1 MSEFPETPEIDIE
14 SIWQDAAPDSTEG
27 AGESIANRAN
37 QVFFG
42 ILGEPL
48 VEKGWSVFPQE
59 RDERRKPGNVR
70 GEVIKW
76 SEEYKMAEQ
85 LPDIATVRSWQR
97 ANLHLNVALVFG
109 PAIGNVFA
117 LDIDITDPDMAAEV
131 ILIAEDI
138 LGPTRFKRIGQYP
151 KMALLYRWGN
161 GVGENIQRKFTN
173 KDGDGASEHGID
185 VLAVGKPLTIY
196 GLHHKTGHRFEW
208 PDLHPLI
215 STPDEVPEITLEA
228 YRRFYAAVN
237 ARFPFWSGNGFD
249 GQAHQIEYRKGADGE
264 FNIPVFRNKGATDWV
279 ENDQGLVVDGREA
292 YLSHLTF
299 TTVTCNE
306 PLTHTAEGRERLY
319 AGVKENFS
327 LTADTNNRRWRGN
340 QLDTE
345 IRGKVDH
352 AIGRL
357 HRGEI
362 QPYYP
367 SYDKSGRSHS
377 RQTARSIVVPNNLA
391 EDPDLG
397 FLPSRGQKLS
407 SLDVGRSPVP
417 AVVVNPPNDERAE
430 TRRLI
435 PDRTDI
441 ARNIADDIEK
451 ALNVFFDEVYAYN
464 DEEEPTKPARVHI
477 LKAPTGG
484 GKTSRTIRYIAADPR
499 TKETVISA
507 KEGCRNPILFLLP
520 TYANIDELRLRA
532 DVLNLDPGLS
542 DDELRAA
549 AEEMGLIPQNASDAR
564 IADLQRDAI
573 KAGLNVMT
581 YKGKIAAGCRIPDK
595 MGKLMDA
602 GIGASNLCH
611 AKWVKDG
618 EPQEDWC
625 KFYAVC
631 PAIRQKAM
639 IQQSHV
645 VFLPHAFMH
654 LQIPEELSQVRAVIA
669 DERIHSLFLHTT
681 TMERSTISTPVPR
694 SVKLTK
700 KEKQENLTSEHFEQ
714 QRMYACRIADE
725 AITLGEDIAN
735 YICELTKKGY
745 DFSLSPA
752 ENQVISAGRK
762 ANDTDIA
769 CSRKQIVSFIESAQR
784 ACGVSFSQDIR
795 PTMSDQDVNA
805 LCSRPTGKE
814 VHEEGRLWKL
824 VGERL
829 GQIFGNDEL
838 LHEKIAAETA
848 RIGKEKNEEQREKLL
863 KGIITP
869 LVKQIQA
876 RGDRDY
882 RIQALHEEDEETGE
896 PLPTPTT
903 IRLSWRSEPNWT
915 GKPMLLLDASAEPRI
930 IKKIF
935 NGMDVVEH
943 HVHAPLNVRIVAVI
957 DSVFSNSS
965 LIARPG
971 DEKRF
976 KVAACARL
984 EKVRR
989 AISLVSAQ
997 YGHTRVVAGANMIVR
1012 RAINSGWMSPEN
1024 IDWCHYGAM
1033 RGLDFAKYHGA
1044 AFSIGRM
1051 EVPFRVIDGVV
1062 AALTYD
1068 DLVPERPYDET
1079 GVGFIESEVEVSPA
1093 PTEEGGATDP
1103 ITQKTWTP
1111 LFLPKITTKLALRDG
1126 SDYDVEVDGFDES
1139 THPWARAVQKQY
1151 REEEQ
1156 SQFLGR
1162 LRPVYRE
1169 GHAPVW
1175 FALSSILPEGVIIDD
1190 LITLDDMI
1198 GDSTS
1203 AHSNRQFIQV
1213 SHLWDAIRVCRGVAH
1228 PETLSALN
1236 FDLYPTPAM
1245 ARFDM
1250 ERMGFDCATGERH
1263 GRQTQGFDSWRYE
1276 TKTSQGFIFIRR
1288 SEKDPVARIK
1298 ATIRE
1303 AIDEPVDQLS
1313 RVSSGSDNQGVAT
1326 ARTPDKIEHDLGPL
1340 LLRRRFELALM
1351 DLAAEAVSNMFA
1363 VEEVGKMI
1371 DKWAAMPMEKESHI
1385 QAQTSAGI
1393 LKNEWRMLPARFD
1406 VQPTVNGQ
1414 KQGSMKPVS
1423 IRAIAADASN
1433 TLVYRSL
1440 ARKEPFW
1447 EAAQMGIRTH
1457 SLGTLAASSTPD
1469 SSLPDAIH

>member
-1 MSEFPETPEIDIE
+1 MSELPESQEIDIE
-14 SIWQDAAPDSTEG
+14 SLWEDAAPEDVQSV
-27 AGESIANRAN
+27 GESLSDRSG

-48 VEKGWSVFPQE
+48 VERGWSVFPQE

-76 SEEYKMAEQ
+76 SEEYAMSER
-85 LPDIATVRSWQR
+85 LPDIATVRTWQR

-109 PAIGNVFA
+109 PATKNVFA

-131 ILIAEDI
+131 ILIAEEI

-151 KMALLYRWGN
+151 KMALLYRWGK
-161 GVGENIQRKFTN
+161 GTGENIQRKFALP
-173 KDGDGASEHGID
+173 DGSGASEHGID

-208 PDLHPLI
+208 PDLHPMI

-228 YRRFYAAVN
+228 YRLFYDAVN
-237 ARFPFWSGNGFD
+237 KRFPFWSGNGYD
-249 GQAHQIEYRKGADGE
+249 GDAHQIEYRRSADGE
-264 FNIPVFRNKGATDWV
+264 FNIPVLRNRGATDWV

-292 YLSHLTF
+292 YLSHLVF
-299 TTVTCNE
+299 STVTCNG
-306 PLTHTAEGRERLY
+306 PLTYDPLGRERIC
-319 AGVKENFS
+319 AGVLDNFRE
-327 LTADTNNRRWRGN
+327 TAQMTGRWSGHR
-340 QLDTE
+340 LDVE
-345 IRGKVDH
+345 IRSKVDH

-357 HRGEI
+357 HREEI
-362 QPYYP
+362 KAFEP
-367 SYDKSGRSHS
+367 SFDKSGRSKN
-377 RQTARSIVVPNNLA
+377 RQTPRSIVVPNNLA

-397 FLPSRGQKLS
+397 FLPTRGEKLN
-407 SLDVGRSPVP
+407 SLDVGRSPIP
-417 AVVVNPPNDERAE
+417 AKIVNTPNDERAE
-430 TRRLI
+430 ARRLI
-435 PDRTDI
+435 PDRSEI
-441 ARNIADDIEK
+441 ATAIADDIEK
-451 ALNVFFDEVYAYN
+451 ALTVFFDEVYAYN
-464 DEEEPTKPARVHI
+464 DEEEPTYPARVHI

-484 GKTSRTIRYIAADPR
+484 GKTSRTIRFIAADPR
-499 TKETVISA
+499 TKEQVISA
-507 KEGCRNPILFLLP
+507 KEGNRNPILFLLP
-520 TYANIDELRLRA
+520 TYANIEELRSRA
-532 DVLNLDPGLS
+532 DVLNLDPSLG
-542 DDELRAA
+542 DEELRAA
-549 AEEMGLIPQNASDAR
+549 AEEMGLIPEDASDAR
-564 IADLQRDAI
+564 IADLKRDAI
-573 KAGLNVMT
+573 KAGLAVMT

-595 MGKLMDA
+595 MRKLMDA

-625 KFYAVC
+625 KFYSIC
-631 PAIRQKAM
+631 PAIRQKSM

-645 VFLPHAFMH
+645 IFLPHAFMH
-654 LQIPEELSQVRAVIA
+654 LQIPEELNHVRAVVA

-681 TMERSTISTPVPR
+681 TMDRATIATPVPR
-694 SVKLTK
+694 SVKLTR
-700 KEKQENLTSEHFEQ
+700 KEKAAGLTSEEFEAH
-714 QRMYACRIADE
+714 RAHLCRIADE

-735 YICELTKKGY
+735 YICDLTKKGY
-745 DFSLSPA
+745 NFAQTPA
-752 ENQVISAGRK
+752 ENQVRLAGQTITPADISG
-762 ANDTDIA
+762 
-769 CSRKQIVSFIESAQR
+769 SRTQILTFIESAKR
-784 ACGVSFSQDIR
+784 CCGVSFSQDIR
-795 PTMSDQDVNA
+795 PTMTDQDVNT

-814 VHEEGRLWKL
+814 VHEESRLWKL

-838 LHEKIAAETA
+838 LHERIAAEKA
-848 RIGKEKNEEQREKLL
+848 RINKEQNEVQRKKLL
-863 KGIITP
+863 DGVIPP
-869 LVKQIQA
+869 LEKQIQA

-882 RIQALHEEDEETGE
+882 RIQALHEENEETGE

-943 HVHAPLNVRIVAVI
+943 HVHAPLNVRIVAII

-965 LIARPG
+965 MIARPG
-971 DEKRF
+971 DPKAL
-976 KVAACARL
+976 KVSACARL

-989 AISLVSAQ
+989 AISLISAQ

-1024 IDWCHYGAM
+1024 LDWCHYGAM

-1044 AFSIGRM
+1044 AVSIGRM

-1068 DLVPERPYDET
+1068 DPIPERPYDEK
-1079 GVGFIESEVEVSPA
+1079 GLGFIIEESQKPA
-1093 PTEEGGATDP
+1093 APSEEGGSMDP
-1103 ITQKTWTP
+1103 EIVKTWKP
-1111 LFLPKITTKLALRDG
+1111 LFLPKIMAKLALRDG
-1126 SDYDVEVDGFDES
+1126 SDYEVEVDGFDEAVN
-1139 THPWARAVQKQY
+1139 PWARAVQKQY

-1198 GDSTS
+1198 GDSVS
-1203 AHSNRQFIQV
+1203 AQNNRQYVQV

-1236 FDLYPTPAM
+1236 FDLYPSPEM

-1263 GRQTQGFDSWRYE
+1263 GRQTQSFDSWRYE
-1276 TKTSQGFIFIRR
+1276 TKTSNGYIFIRR

-1298 ATIRE
+1298 ATLRE
-1303 AIDEPVDQLS
+1303 AIDEPIDRLN
-1313 RVSSGSDNQGVAT
+1313 RISSGSDNQGVAT
-1326 ARTPDKIEHDLGPL
+1326 PRTPDKVEHDLGPP

-1351 DLAAEAVSNMFA
+1351 DLASEAVSSMFA
-1363 VEEVGKMI
+1363 VEEVEKMI
-1371 DKWAAMPMEKESHI
+1371 DTWAIVPGEKQSHVE
-1385 QAQTSAGI
+1385 AKTSAGV

-1406 VQPTVNGQ
+1406 VQPTVNGE
-1414 KQGSMKPVS
+1414 KAGGMKPLT

-1447 EAAQMGIRTH
+1447 EAAQTGIRTH